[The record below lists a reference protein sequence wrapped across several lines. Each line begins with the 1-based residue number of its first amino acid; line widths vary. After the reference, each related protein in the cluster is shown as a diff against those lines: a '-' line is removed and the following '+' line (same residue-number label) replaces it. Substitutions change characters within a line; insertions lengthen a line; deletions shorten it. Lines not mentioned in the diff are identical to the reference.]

1 MLNTDIKDLTSH
13 ERRVLQDAFHEG
25 TSPRRTRGVILSA
38 LVVVT
43 GVVLFTAFGASIIFL
58 AGLTVA
64 TLVVSTTEKL
74 VYQRNM
80 ESYESLIRKLA
91 NRLESLEGVPQTES
105 VPASSMPGVNVSG
118 GFQERKAQR
127 VQLTEA
133 GVLLL
138 ARARGILSSA
148 DEAQREL
155 AELSTGAIGRLRVGA
170 GPTMAE
176 YLLPQVVGGLLS
188 RFPRIELRVMSALN
202 VRSPLRDIASG
213 VQVVEAIGPW

>member
-127 VQLTEA
+127 VELTEA
-133 GVLLL
+133 EQNPPP
-138 ARARGILSSA
+138 RNW
-148 DEAQREL
+148 
-155 AELSTGAIGRLRVGA
+155 ST
-170 GPTMAE
+170 
-176 YLLPQVVGGLLS
+176 
-188 RFPRIELRVMSALN
+188 N
-202 VRSPLRDIASG
+202 
-213 VQVVEAIGPW
+213 